1 MPTRQTVGFPHAWRI
16 NLEAIKRVV
25 VEGKSAVLVIRDGR
39 RVYRITTGHRALE
52 VLSGRLSVAAYKIS
66 RGKWATR

>member
-1 MPTRQTVGFPHAWRI
+1 MPTRQTVGFSHAWRI

-39 RVYRITTGHRALE
+39 RVYRITIGYRALD
-52 VLSGRLSVAAYKIS
+52 VLSGRLSVAANKIR
-66 RGKWATR
+66 RGKI